1 MEIFVNDD
9 PIDSDPMTQGTVED
23 ALRLI
28 QSTLCGP
35 GQLVAGLRCNGEDV
49 PSDAMAS
56 TLEEPLEKLQ
66 RLEVFTT
73 TRAALVV
80 EAMNEA
86 AGALDETDKECR
98 RSAELLSEGKAA
110 EGVEALG
117 ECLGVWLQ
125 IHEAVGKSIKMLGVD
140 ADMIRVG
147 DEPLATILGKPKDV
161 LSQVKEALA
170 AKDYVLLAD
179 VLQYE
184 FDEVTELWRAAIT
197 TLMEEAK
204 QMQTAKE

>member
-9 PIDSDPMTQGTVED
+9 PIDSDPMTRGTVED

-35 GQLVAGLRCNGEDV
+35 GQLVTGLRCNGEDV
-49 PSDAMAS
+49 PSDAMNS
-56 TLEEPLEKLQ
+56 TLGEPLEKLQ

-80 EAMNEA
+80 DVMNEA
-86 AGALDETDKECR
+86 ASALDETDKGCR

-117 ECLGVWLQ
+117 ECLGVWRQ
-125 IHEAVGKSIKMLGVD
+125 IHEAVGNSIKMLGVD
-140 ADMIRVG
+140 ADMLRVG
-147 DEPLATILGKPKDV
+147 DEPLAAIISKPKDV
-161 LSQVKEALA
+161 LYQVKEALA

-184 FDEVTELWRAAIT
+184 FGEVTEQWRIAIAR
-197 TLMEEAK
+197 LQEEAK
-204 QMQTAKE
+204 RMQTAQE